1 MIKKLVLTAFVL
13 IAGLLSTVSQA
24 SLFDSEPQFLP
35 RDQAFVFDFEQR
47 GDKLLLKWQ
56 IEDGYYLYRHQLK
69 FNSDAATLGEPA
81 IPEGKDHYDE
91 YFGHQQVYYQELEVT
106 LPLLAAS
113 GDAEVIVGYQGCA
126 DAGLCYPPT
135 KKTVYIDA
143 QQIATALAAPK
154 SAGNGNSGGFDGTEQ
169 GKLASMLGNASL
181 PWTLLVFFGLGV
193 ALAFTPCVF
202 PMYPILSGIIVGQ
215 GDKLTTRHAF
225 ALSFSYIQG
234 MALTYSALGLV
245 VASAGVQF
253 QAALQHP
260 AILITLAVVFVVLSC
275 SMFGLYNLQL
285 PSSWQEKLTQMSNRQ
300 KGGSLAGVF
309 TMGMISGLVASPCT
323 TAPLTG
329 ALLYVAQSGDLL
341 LGGLA
346 LYALS
351 LGMGLPLLLLGTS
364 GGKLLP
370 RAGAWMDTIKGVFGF
385 MLLLVAI
392 ILVERLVPVFYGQ
405 LAWAAWLILL
415 AGYLLHQNGK
425 TQFSK
430 LQTVRQVTAL
440 LLLIGGVYLGAS
452 PWITPVNST
461 LATEQKLEFI
471 KIKSSED
478 LDQQLAAARRDGVPV
493 MLDLYADWCV
503 ACKEFEKYTFHD
515 ASVEPLLRQ
524 MRVLQADVT
533 ANDDIDI
540 RLQEDLNV
548 LGLPSILM
556 FDLESAELRQYRVV
570 GFQPPEQFSQLL
582 KEVLASAG

>member
-1 MIKKLVLTAFVL
+1 M
-13 IAGLLSTVSQA
+13 S
-24 SLFDSEPQFLP
+24 
-35 RDQAFVFDFEQR
+35 
-47 GDKLLLKWQ
+47 
-56 IEDGYYLYRHQLK
+56 
-69 FNSDAATLGEPA
+69 
-81 IPEGKDHYDE
+81 
-91 YFGHQQVYYQELEVT
+91 
-106 LPLLAAS
+106 
-113 GDAEVIVGYQGCA
+113 
-126 DAGLCYPPT
+126 
-135 KKTVYIDA
+135 
-143 QQIATALAAPK
+143 
-154 SAGNGNSGGFDGTEQ
+154 
-169 GKLASMLGNASL
+169 
-181 PWTLLVFFGLGV
+181 
-193 ALAFTPCVF
+193 
-202 PMYPILSGIIVGQ
+202 
-215 GDKLTTRHAF
+215 
-225 ALSFSYIQG
+225 QG

-260 AILITLAVVFVVLSC
+260 VILITLAVVFVVLAC

-285 PSSWQEKLTQMSNRQ
+285 PGSWQEKLTQLSNRQ

-370 RAGAWMDTIKGVFGF
+370 KAGAWMDAIKGVFGF

-430 LQTVRQVTAL
+430 LQTVRQVSAM

-452 PWITPVNST
+452 PWIAPVGST
-461 LATEQKLEFI
+461 VATEQKLEFI
-471 KIKSSED
+471 KIKSYED
-478 LDQQLAAARRDGVPV
+478 LDQQLAAAKRDGVPV

-515 ASVEPLLRQ
+515 ASVEPLLRK

-540 RLQEDLNV
+540 KLQENLNV

-556 FDLESAELRQYRVV
+556 FNRQSSEMRQYRVV
-570 GFQPPEQFSQLL
+570 GFQPPEQFSALL